1 MFRGDPDAEARRR
14 RPPARPAP
22 RLTLDTPVTYLK
34 GVGPARATSLAKL
47 GITLAGDLLR
57 HVPHR
62 YEDATTVTPIAHAAV
77 GADVT
82 VLGRV
87 IAKGVLPTRKGL
99 RVFQAVIQDSSG
111 MLEIAWPGQPFL
123 DRTINKDDWLLC
135 TGPVRFFHG
144 RRLQPREF
152 VNLGPEEEGTAEG
165 RVLAVYPSTEG
176 LS

>member
-1 MFRGDPDAEARRR
+1 MFRSDSDAGARRR
-14 RPPARPAP
+14 LAPTRPGP

-62 YEDATTVTPIAHAAV
+62 YEDATTVTPIAQAAV

-99 RVFQAVIQDSSG
+99 RVVQAFNQDGSV
-111 MLEIAWPGQPFL
+111 LPEIPLPCLL
-123 DRTINKDDWLLC
+123 DTSAAS
-135 TGPVRFFHG
+135 
-144 RRLQPREF
+144 
-152 VNLGPEEEGTAEG
+152 EE
-165 RVLAVYPSTEG
+165 STT
-176 LS
+176 LVA